1 MERLVNRG
9 TKTYRKSTRNVVER
23 REIRHTNK
31 NDGRTTIE
39 RKRLPQKYKKFI
51 ESCYFVRGIEINEIP
66 KETRKVS

>member
-39 RKRLPQKYKKFI
+39 RK
-51 ESCYFVRGIEINEIP
+51 CYHENIRNSSNLVILYEE
-66 KETRKVS
+66 